1 MLNELFE
8 QIKANHAA
16 GFIASANVIGDLIA
30 EIERLRARLARRAI
44 ECHYCGAVMAADDA
58 QAQRTH
64 WRDCPQ
70 HPAREVLLRLEQE
83 NAKLQADRD
92 YWADQAR
99 LLHDTVVAQLEE
111 IENS

>member
-1 MLNELFE
+1 MILPDDEYA
-8 QIKANHAA
+8 QIKTDVEYGFGDTEYIISRLLAELDTRRNFTECNYCAAVFANTDPTA
-16 GFIASANVIGDLIA
+16 
-30 EIERLRARLARRAI
+30 
-44 ECHYCGAVMAADDA
+44 
-58 QAQRTH
+58 RTH

-92 YWADQAR
+92 YWAGQAR